1 MDDKRK
7 MLISS
12 IVMCIVFSF
21 LILTSWSPFTFFI
34 VPLVI
39 AILLTFVLKIKNYSN
54 PKIENIIAL
63 AALTV
68 DWLIIIYIYLFKS
81 LYLKDTESYITFYF
95 CIGILIFIFISILY
109 YHKSPRKNHYNI

>member
-1 MDDKRK
+1 MNDKRK

-12 IVMCIVFSF
+12 ILICVAVSF
-21 LILTSWSPFTFFI
+21 LILTSWSPFTLFI

-39 AILLTFVLKIKNYSN
+39 PLLSSFVLRIKNYNN

-63 AALTV
+63 MALIT

-81 LYLKDTESYITFYF
+81 IYLNNTESYISFYF
-95 CIGILIFIFISILY
+95 CIGILIFIFIGILY
-109 YHKSPRKNHYNI
+109 SHKFPRKNHYNT